1 MMFRLLYARA
11 FDIIDLRKKCF
22 LSKLLDDT
30 FRKASKYIETYPI
43 LFFIT
48 MNSCGSAAIGIC
60 TSLAGKG
67 SRSPVSS

>member
-1 MMFRLLYARA
+1 MLG
-11 FDIIDLRKKCF
+11 FDSIHLRKKCF

-30 FRKASKYIETYPI
+30 FGKKYIETYPI
-43 LFFIT
+43 LFSIT
-48 MNSCGSAAIGIC
+48 MNSSGSAAIGIC